1 MLSRTMFTIE
11 YIHQLRENTGYD
23 PQLLE
28 RVIYAFGLL
37 EAIRK
42 VELPFC
48 FKGGTS
54 LMLLLEHPK
63 RLSTD
68 IDIIVEPGIDIEE
81 YISKAGTIFPFRKV
95 EEIPRTGNGNIQ
107 KRHFRFIYQ
116 SPESNRDVTI
126 LLDVLFENILYETIR
141 EYPIRN
147 DLLITEGEDLSV
159 LAPNANGLLAD
170 KLTAFAPHT
179 TGIPFGERKE
189 LEIIKQL
196 FDCSGYSKLWMIIMN
211 FVHHISALLKQRLN
225 IKASVSSQKIFLKT
239 QSEAVYVLQAEDNI
253 LEMNMTISRMA
264 SHASAII
271 SSVTNS
277 MVRLPA
283 HMLVGYCI

>member
-196 FDCSGYSKLWMIIMN
+196 FDCSVLFEAMDDYHELCSSYKRI
-211 FVHHISALLKQRLN
+211 LKQRLN

-283 HMLVGYCI
+283 HMLAGYCI

>member
-107 KRHFRFIYQ
+107 GLSAELSNNSQFFPRSLCGEAGLYLFR
-116 SPESNRDVTI
+116 R
-126 LLDVLFENILYETIR
+126 
-141 EYPIRN
+141 RN
-147 DLLITEGEDLSV
+147 S
-159 LAPNANGLLAD
+159 
-170 KLTAFAPHT
+170 
-179 TGIPFGERKE
+179 
-189 LEIIKQL
+189 
-196 FDCSGYSKLWMIIMN
+196 
-211 FVHHISALLKQRLN
+211 
-225 IKASVSSQKIFLKT
+225 
-239 QSEAVYVLQAEDNI
+239 
-253 LEMNMTISRMA
+253 
-264 SHASAII
+264 
-271 SSVTNS
+271 
-277 MVRLPA
+277 
-283 HMLVGYCI
+283 

>member
-196 FDCSGYSKLWMIIMN
+196 FDCSVLFEAMDDYHKLCSSYKRI
-211 FVHHISALLKQRLN
+211 LKQRLN

-283 HMLVGYCI
+283 HMLAGYCI

>member
-42 VELPFC
+42 VELHFC

-95 EEIPRTGNGNIQ
+95 EEIPRT
-107 KRHFRFIYQ
+107 
-116 SPESNRDVTI
+116 
-126 LLDVLFENILYETIR
+126 
-141 EYPIRN
+141 
-147 DLLITEGEDLSV
+147 
-159 LAPNANGLLAD
+159 
-170 KLTAFAPHT
+170 
-179 TGIPFGERKE
+179 
-189 LEIIKQL
+189 
-196 FDCSGYSKLWMIIMN
+196 
-211 FVHHISALLKQRLN
+211 
-225 IKASVSSQKIFLKT
+225 
-239 QSEAVYVLQAEDNI
+239 
-253 LEMNMTISRMA
+253 
-264 SHASAII
+264 
-271 SSVTNS
+271 
-277 MVRLPA
+277 
-283 HMLVGYCI
+283 